1 MEREREE
8 REREASPP
16 GFRYPEGISPAVP
29 ARESPQLAF
38 AARKIVIRR
47 VYPRAEALR
56 RPRAHATAVDAGPYS
71 VISFKDS

>member
-47 VYPRAEALR
+47 VYPRAEAL
-56 RPRAHATAVDAGPYS
+56 
-71 VISFKDS
+71 